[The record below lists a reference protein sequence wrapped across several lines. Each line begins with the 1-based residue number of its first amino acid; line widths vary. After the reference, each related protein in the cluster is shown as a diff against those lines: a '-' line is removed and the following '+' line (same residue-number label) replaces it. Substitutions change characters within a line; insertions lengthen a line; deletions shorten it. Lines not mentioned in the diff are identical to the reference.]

1 MAGGYVYFMT
11 NRRDGPPTAGVTG
24 GLIRLCYEHRDRPI
38 DGFTKQYG
46 LKALVYFGTY
56 DDI

>member
-1 MAGGYVYFMT
+1 MT
-11 NRRDGPPTAGVTG
+11 NRRDGPVTAGVTG
-24 GLIRLCYEHRDRPI
+24 DPIRLCYEHRDRPI

-46 LKALVYFGTY
+46 LKSLVHFETY